1 MRATLSVAFLFF
13 LGKNRC
19 ETDLCSNKI
28 GGDGY
33 KHHPKIFS
41 AGGFTKWGVNF
52 RISEGVLLR
61 ATKSHFWA
69 EGDDRKHHLEKTF
82 GRRVYFRG
90 SKCPDI

>member
-13 LGKNRC
+13 LGKNRR
-19 ETDLCSNKI
+19 ETDLCSTKI

-33 KHHPKIFS
+33 KHHLKIFS
-41 AGGFTKWGVNF
+41 AGGFTKWGANF

-61 ATKSHFWA
+61 IAKSHFST
-69 EGDDRKHHLEKTF
+69 ESDGYKRHLEKTF
-82 GRRVYFRG
+82 ARRLVFRV